1 MEVRER
7 PPSFSKTSI
16 MAPWE
21 AMLKI
26 REHPPPILKTSMAA
40 LWEALT
46 EVWERPPPFSKT
58 LMVGLLG
65 GDAGDPG
72 TSTTYL
78 EDINGKPP
86 GR

>member
-1 MEVRER
+1 
-7 PPSFSKTSI
+7 
-16 MAPWE
+16 
-21 AMLKI
+21 
-26 REHPPPILKTSMAA
+26 
-40 LWEALT
+40 LT

-65 GDAGDPG
+65 GDAGDRG
-72 TSTTYL
+72 TSTTYF